1 MDAAF
6 FYTVRRRASVG
17 REAGEED
24 GEEEEG
30 EEGAG
35 EEAAGWAQLRGSA
48 RVTDEDCDAKVGAD
62 SVGSFER
69 AHDGGSRCAV
79 GSAFQHVQRAQEK
92 GRGRGKRARAG
103 KDEGQRADL
112 EGCVTATR
120 DWHV

>member
-1 MDAAF
+1 MPRF
-6 FYTVRRRASVG
+6 FTQL
-17 REAGEED
+17 
-24 GEEEEG
+24 EEERAWAEKQAKKTAKKKKAKKEQAKKRQDGGSCEG
-30 EEGAG
+30 
-35 EEAAGWAQLRGSA
+35 A

-112 EGCVTATR
+112 EGGVTATR